1 MLSMGPYQ
9 GVRCP
14 FDLPVCPFIN
24 DMLVNRSLVMNAFA
38 RLLMGSRRAT
48 MLFLMWMSGSSA
60 IAD

>member
-24 DMLVNRSLVMNAFA
+24 NMLVNRSIVMNVYA

-48 MLFLMWMSGSSA
+48 MLLCEC
-60 IAD
+60 

>member
-1 MLSMGPYQ
+1 MLSMGPYHDQ

-24 DMLVNRSLVMNAFA
+24 DMLVNRSLVMNVYA

-48 MLFLMWMSGSSA
+48 MLLCEC
-60 IAD
+60 